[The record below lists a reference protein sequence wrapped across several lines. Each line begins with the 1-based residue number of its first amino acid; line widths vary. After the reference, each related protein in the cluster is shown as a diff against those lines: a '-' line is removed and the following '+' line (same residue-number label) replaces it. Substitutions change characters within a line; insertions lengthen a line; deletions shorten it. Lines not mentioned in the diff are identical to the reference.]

1 MNELTK
7 IQFLQSNAEKT
18 IDWLNEIRGLVKIP
32 DFVNNS
38 IQDLKQFSMDTDSFI
53 EGVPKVKELEEKV
66 SNLNTRLQELKLLNE
81 LLVRESRKFEKLRQG
96 LIEIAKS
103 LNPDDNSLDD
113 LQDVYEIRA
122 YISDILKRN
131 LLNPDNSGSAGILS
145 ILTNISDPSFSI
157 IDDKISFV
165 NHSFL
170 ATAGYSSKEMQ
181 GFSILKFTDDDSES
195 IASIISGNPKNSTFK
210 IVCKSKEII
219 ELDIQQH
226 FKIQNEVFY
235 LFRGQQVQGNS
246 PGQVVENSG
255 KLLNSIREIIFTTD
269 ASGAIEYVNDI
280 WENITGMKI
289 NDIKGKN
296 QSDIL
301 KLNGEYFNSDYIS
314 KLTSKKVGG
323 DCGTFIFNTLYGEKK
338 FEFNRVFN
346 YDVMGQLTGSVVSL
360 LDITEKDS
368 MYQELL
374 KAKDAAEEITK
385 VKSDFFAVMS
395 HEIRTPMNAVIGM
408 TGLLLETDLEAEQR
422 EYVETIRN
430 SGDTLLTLLNDILDY
445 SKIESGKLE
454 LEESPFE
461 IKSCIEDSI
470 DLLAVKAVEK
480 KLDILHL
487 IDQNVPPYLIGDVT
501 RLKQVLVNLI
511 SNAIKFTDSGE
522 IFISAKKLNEDEN
535 GNVEIQFSVKD
546 SGIGIPE
553 DKFEKIFESFS
564 QVDSSTTRK
573 YGGTGLGLSISS
585 KLVSLMNGKIWVESK
600 PGTGSVFHF
609 TIKAKI
615 SDITPSKLYVKSTMS
630 QLENKRLLI
639 VDDNKTNRQIL
650 TLQTQMWGMKSR
662 YASNG
667 KEALDLI
674 KDDIPFDLA
683 IVDMQMPGM
692 DGLELTR
699 QIRKFKS
706 KTELPVIMLTSIG
719 LNEIDQ
725 NEFSELFNSYL
736 TKPVKQS
743 YLLDVISDVLTSE
756 QDQINLQKQQALVQ
770 RRTVPTSL
778 KILVAEDNV
787 INQKLAEKILQQIG
801 YYPDIV
807 NNGLEVLD
815 AVSRKTYD
823 LIFMDI
829 QMPEMDGLQAT
840 KELLRKFRGKKRP
853 LIIAMTANA
862 MQGDKEN
869 FIANGL
875 DDYVSKPIIQEELK
889 NMILKWSGKMST
901 DRVSGTVLPKS
912 SVLLDINMIS
922 DLKASKKLN
931 GGFKELVDIYL
942 NVSPVILNDI
952 KIARR
957 TKNIPKFI
965 RATNNLRRASY
976 NIGAKRLAEICLKLE
991 KVDSSVNHY
1000 ELEKI
1005 IDRLTDIYN
1014 LTKKELLE
1022 IS

>member
-1 MNELTK
+1 MRFS
-7 IQFLQSNAEKT
+7 FLQ
-18 IDWLNEIRGLVKIP
+18 
-32 DFVNNS
+32 
-38 IQDLKQFSMDTDSFI
+38 
-53 EGVPKVKELEEKV
+53 
-66 SNLNTRLQELKLLNE
+66 
-81 LLVRESRKFEKLRQG
+81 
-96 LIEIAKS
+96 
-103 LNPDDNSLDD
+103 
-113 LQDVYEIRA
+113 
-122 YISDILKRN
+122 
-131 LLNPDNSGSAGILS
+131 
-145 ILTNISDPSFSI
+145 
-157 IDDKISFV
+157 
-165 NHSFL
+165 
-170 ATAGYSSKEMQ
+170 
-181 GFSILKFTDDDSES
+181 
-195 IASIISGNPKNSTFK
+195 
-210 IVCKSKEII
+210 
-219 ELDIQQH
+219 
-226 FKIQNEVFY
+226 
-235 LFRGQQVQGNS
+235 
-246 PGQVVENSG
+246 
-255 KLLNSIREIIFTTD
+255 
-269 ASGAIEYVNDI
+269 
-280 WENITGMKI
+280 
-289 NDIKGKN
+289 
-296 QSDIL
+296 
-301 KLNGEYFNSDYIS
+301 
-314 KLTSKKVGG
+314 
-323 DCGTFIFNTLYGEKK
+323 
-338 FEFNRVFN
+338 
-346 YDVMGQLTGSVVSL
+346 
-360 LDITEKDS
+360 
-368 MYQELL
+368 
-374 KAKDAAEEITK
+374 
-385 VKSDFFAVMS
+385 
-395 HEIRTPMNAVIGM
+395 
-408 TGLLLETDLEAEQR
+408 
-422 EYVETIRN
+422 
-430 SGDTLLTLLNDILDY
+430 
-445 SKIESGKLE
+445 
-454 LEESPFE
+454 
-461 IKSCIEDSI
+461 
-470 DLLAVKAVEK
+470 
-480 KLDILHL
+480 
-487 IDQNVPPYLIGDVT
+487 
-501 RLKQVLVNLI
+501 
-511 SNAIKFTDSGE
+511 
-522 IFISAKKLNEDEN
+522 KKLNEDEN

-667 KEALDLI
+667 KEALALI

-770 RRTVPTSL
+770 KRTVPTSL